1 MMKKEKRECVVCGKK
16 FTPKTANAKY
26 CSEKCYKKQKA
37 ILDKNRKEKSKKI
50 EKPLKKNEKKVAKV
64 ETKEVVKLPKK
75 PAVKVEVVKVAEIA
89 KQKEV
94 LVHEGDFVCF
104 VNSTP
109 EHIMKFGM
117 RLVKVAL
124 DHIHEREN
132 KEGCKCKKTDKK
144 SCKCSKKVAKKTT
157 KK

>member
-37 ILDKNRKEKSKKI
+37 ILDKNRKAKDKKV
-50 EKPLKKNEKKVAKV
+50 EKPLKKADKKVSKV
-64 ETKEVVKLPKK
+64 ESKEVVKLPKK
-75 PAVKVEVVKVAEIA
+75 PTVKVKVVKVKKSKVKEI
-89 KQKEV
+89 
-94 LVHEGDFVCF
+94 F
-104 VNSTP
+104 VNKGDVIHFVNFEP
-109 EHIMKFGM
+109 ERILKFGM
-117 RLVKVAL
+117 RLVNMAL

-144 SCKCSKKVAKKTT
+144 SCKCAKKAVKKPSKK
-157 KK
+157 